1 MKNSLEIWNESF
13 MGIKI
18 AACLASGRPALINC
32 AINPGIG
39 TESGHIS
46 NLNPHSEVH
55 APAHEPAHH

>member
-46 NLNPHSEVH
+46 NLNPH
-55 APAHEPAHH
+55 